1 MNHEDII
8 QDIGNNYVYYNR
20 RVCRSEIAHRVN
32 SYTK

>member
-8 QDIGNNYVYYNR
+8 QDIGNNYVYYDR